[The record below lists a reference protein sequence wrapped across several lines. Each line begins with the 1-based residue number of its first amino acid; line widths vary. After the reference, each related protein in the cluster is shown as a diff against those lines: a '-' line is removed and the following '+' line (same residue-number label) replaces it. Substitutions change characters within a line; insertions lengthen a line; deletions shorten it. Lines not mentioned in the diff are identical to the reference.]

1 MTTSKGTEPAFP
13 CIYVVGGEVGS
24 PEQVWHYLGVT
35 KREWFAGLALQ
46 GLIAAESRYTAADGE
61 PFADAKT
68 NARAAVEL
76 ADALLEELTR

>member
-1 MTTSKGTEPAFP
+1 MTTMSEPAFP
-13 CIYVVGGEVGS
+13 CVDVVEVD
-24 PEQVWHYLGVT
+24 PEEPKEIRHYLGVT
-35 KREWFAGLALQ
+35 KREWFAVMALQ

-61 PFADAKT
+61 PFADAHK